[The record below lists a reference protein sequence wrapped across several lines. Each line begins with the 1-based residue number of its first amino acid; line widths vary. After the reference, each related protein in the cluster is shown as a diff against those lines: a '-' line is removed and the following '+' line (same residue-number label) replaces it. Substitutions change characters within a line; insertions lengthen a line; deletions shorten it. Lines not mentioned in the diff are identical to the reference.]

1 MLWVDIPVGND
12 AFTWLAQTAQAAP
25 AGGCRG
31 STDMQLVIKDKNTEL
46 GDQFRNLVED
56 KTSRLARYL
65 DNIKTITVEITH
77 KKTHHPAQSYV
88 VQMTLTVNGHML
100 RAEER
105 APDPRS
111 ALDSVVD
118 VMQRQ
123 IIRYKEKLYTRGR
136 STVAKEVTLRT
147 AMNGLHSE
155 PEEAATAVAE
165 EPRIVRTKQFT
176 VKPMTA
182 EEATE
187 QMELLGH
194 DFFIFQ
200 NETNSQFN
208 ILYRRHDGNY
218 GLIEPEI
225 E

>member
-1 MLWVDIPVGND
+1 
-12 AFTWLAQTAQAAP
+12 
-25 AGGCRG
+25 
-31 STDMQLVIKDKNTEL
+31 MQLEIRDKNTEL
-46 GDQFRNLVED
+46 GEQFRTIVED

-65 DNIKTITVEITH
+65 DNIKTVTVEITH
-77 KKTHHPAQSYV
+77 KKAHHPTQSYV

-105 APDPRS
+105 APDPRA
-111 ALDSVVD
+111 ALDSALD

-123 IIRYKEKLYTRGR
+123 IIRYKERLYTRGR
-136 STVAKEVTLRT
+136 NTVAKEVTLRS
-147 AMNGLHSE
+147 AMNGQQLE
-155 PEEAATAVAE
+155 PEAAPATVAE

-182 EEATE
+182 AEAAD

-200 NETNSQFN
+200 SETSNQFN
-208 ILYRRHDGNY
+208 VLYRRHDGNY
-218 GLIEPEI
+218 GLIEPDVE
-225 E
+225 